1 MPHTHAMWSFAP
13 PHDTRSSIKHGF
25 DVAAVKT
32 AAVWKR
38 YLQPTSVAQALSL
51 LEKER
56 EGARVVSGGTDV
68 LVELQRG
75 IKPAETLIDITRLSE
90 LRYVR
95 CEGDDILVG
104 GLATH
109 NDVLA
114 SADCA
119 AFGLPL
125 MQACSEVGAPQIR
138 TRGTVAG
145 NLMTASPANDTITPL
160 VALGA
165 TITLQSSS
173 TTRDIAIADF
183 FTGFRETVARP
194 DELLTAIRFTKI
206 GPDQRGIFL
215 KLGLRRAQAISVI
228 NVAMVLRLD
237 ASDVVRDAVIALGC
251 VAPTI
256 VRSPSAEAYLAGKRL
271 DEATRSE
278 AGRLACGD
286 IAPIDDLRGSKEY
299 RNTTV
304 AVFIGEALQRIAE
317 DRCAEGSGPKPVLL
331 ESGGT
336 KRAAHTPLGETIQTT
351 VNERTIE
358 MQNAQ
363 SKTLLNAL
371 RENALLTGAKEG
383 CAEGE
388 CGACTVWLDGQAVMS
403 CLVPAAQAHD
413 AQITTIEGLA
423 KGGVLHPLQQAYI
436 NHGAVQC
443 GFCIPG
449 MIMAGAKLLQEVEKP
464 TLEQHQV
471 AISGNLCRCT
481 GYKKILDAMADA
493 AVMQTAEALVV
504 PEGVKVKR

>member
-1 MPHTHAMWSFAP
+1 MWN
-13 PHDTRSSIKHGF
+13 
-25 DVAAVKT
+25 
-32 AAVWKR
+32 R

-51 LEKER
+51 LEKEH

-90 LRYVR
+90 LRYIR
-95 CEGDDILVG
+95 CEGDDLVVG

-125 MQACSEVGAPQIR
+125 VQACIEVGAPQIR
-138 TRGTVAG
+138 TRGTIAG

-160 VALGA
+160 LALDA
-165 TITLQSSS
+165 TITLQSIAG
-173 TTRDIAIADF
+173 TRDVAIADF
-183 FTGFRETVARP
+183 FTGFRETAARP
-194 DELLTAIRFTKI
+194 GELLTAIRFLKLRA
-206 GPDQRGIFL
+206 DQRGIFL

-228 NVAMVLRLD
+228 NVAMVLTLD
-237 ASDVVRDAVIALGC
+237 ASDVVSSAVIALGC

-256 VRSPSAEAYLAGKRL
+256 VRAPSAEAYLNGKRL

-304 AVFIGEALQRIAE
+304 AVFIAEALQRIAE
-317 DRCAEGSGPKPVLL
+317 DRCAQGLPAEPVLL
-331 ESGGT
+331 DWDGT
-336 KRAAHTPLGETIQTT
+336 KRATHAAFDGTIQTT
-351 VNERTIE
+351 VNERAME

-403 CLVPAAQAHD
+403 CLVPAAQAHG
-413 AQITTIEGLA
+413 AHITTIEGLA
-423 KGGVLHPLQQAYI
+423 KGGVLHSLQQAYI

-493 AVMQTAEALVV
+493 AGMQAAELLVV
-504 PEGVKVKR
+504 PEGVKVTR